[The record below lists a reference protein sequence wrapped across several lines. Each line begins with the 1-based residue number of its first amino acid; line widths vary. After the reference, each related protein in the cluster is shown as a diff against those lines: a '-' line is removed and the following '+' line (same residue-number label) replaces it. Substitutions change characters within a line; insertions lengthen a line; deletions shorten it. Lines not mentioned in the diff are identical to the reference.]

1 MPGRALRMGGKA
13 CIFGSPAGT
22 DLENRAGDLITETVQ
37 SHIKSPAITETGPAG
52 FSLSNT
58 PTLRMHEYRRGV
70 AMRRWK
76 VFPPPNLR
84 GRQVSGSLGG
94 VHITAQGR
102 ARSPLCA
109 FPGDMAHPCAS
120 ARQAKQ
126 AAHCGRVAVDGGGGL
141 RVKRN
146 TADAPTLGGGVRG
159 KTESL
164 NGAGLR
170 RRIGRQITKIG
181 RQITNGAPSRRL
193 TGITSHAY
201 PFPRAVR
208 AAASRGRPRCAPVL
222 VPSVS

>member
-1 MPGRALRMGGKA
+1 
-13 CIFGSPAGT
+13 
-22 DLENRAGDLITETVQ
+22 
-37 SHIKSPAITETGPAG
+37 
-52 FSLSNT
+52 
-58 PTLRMHEYRRGV
+58 MHEYRRGV

-102 ARSPLCA
+102 VRSPLCA

-126 AAHCGRVAVDGGGGL
+126 AAHCGRCGGRRRL
-141 RVKRN
+141 CAPSAN
-146 TADAPTLGGGVRG
+146 AADAPTLGGGVRG

-181 RQITNGAPSRRL
+181 RQITKIGRQITNGAPSRRL
-193 TGITSHAY
+193 TGITSPAY

-222 VPSVS
+222 VRQVS

>member
-1 MPGRALRMGGKA
+1 MSIAAVLRCGGGKFSRLL
-13 CIFGSPAGT
+13 IFAAGKSAALSAAFISRHRGALWSP
-22 DLENRAGDLITETVQ
+22 
-37 SHIKSPAITETGPAG
+37 
-52 FSLSNT
+52 
-58 PTLRMHEYRRGV
+58 
-70 AMRRWK
+70 W
-76 VFPPPNLR
+76 
-84 GRQVSGSLGG
+84 
-94 VHITAQGR
+94 
-102 ARSPLCA
+102 AR

-181 RQITNGAPSRRL
+181 RQITKIGRQITNGAPSRRL